1 MRAEPT
7 TKSEVGMSSLYQGWS
22 RQRRFKAAAERV
34 IHEKWTIVE
43 AAKQYGVSRP
53 RLSEHVKQLREK
65 LADAKGRSNDSLS
78 GKAGAPAIGI
88 NERRRVPTGIE
99 FDQLYFGH
107 VVCPDCGVHHERPG
121 FHDELITADESSD
134 RRVIANVFPYGAKS
148 TIVTVRGTL
157 RELAKDPNSRH
168 IIVSKSQTFAATQ
181 VSSIKEWLSNP
192 ELYVGAARNLIEDF
206 GPFQAG
212 ASQWNTNQ
220 VYIAG
225 RVTGEKDPS
234 VLALGVGNQIYGRR
248 ADRIVF
254 DDIATLENQR
264 NPQTVADQL
273 EWIDK
278 EALTRIGR
286 NGKARWVGTRV
297 HHGDVYSTLRTRD
310 GYNVIAYPVIMDEI
324 EELTLWPEHLPW
336 EYVQTIRNEMKP
348 ADFQLVY
355 MQEDMPGAGA
365 AFLPED
371 FDACRDFE
379 RVVGQYDSRWKLV
392 GGLDPGGGGSRS
404 GNTAF
409 VLTGIDLYTGR
420 HYLIDLENH
429 KAMKAP
435 QMRDKLFEWTERYNI
450 AEWRVESNAMNAQ
463 VVQYDDEVRQ
473 FLGARG
479 CRLVGHYT
487 SSTGRTGKWDPQF
500 GVESCSPLFTGRMI
514 SIPWGDQ
521 ISREKMSLFR
531 DQLIHFPMNTVFDT
545 VMGFWFSVLG
555 CRDTLRRSALPMTN
569 ARQHVPSWVK
579 KRRKVV
585 SFATQSVR
593 PLPSRN
599 ESIYDRAVAERQQ
612 RGARGLI
619 GTTPVEPEPE
629 VFEDRTP
636 HNVPEGIWV
645 PAA

>member
-1 MRAEPT
+1 MPEATSPKT
-7 TKSEVGMSSLYQGWS
+7 EVGMNKQYQSWS
-22 RQRRFKAAAERV
+22 RARRFAKAADRV
-34 IHEKWTIVE
+34 VYEKWTVVE

-53 RLSEHVKQLREK
+53 RLSEHVKELRGK
-65 LADAKGRSNDSLS
+65 LTDAQSRSSDSLS
-78 GKAGAPAIGI
+78 EKAGTDPLGI
-88 NERRRVPTGIE
+88 NERRRVPTGVE

-107 VVCPDCGVHHERPG
+107 VVCPDCGVHHDRPG
-121 FHDELITADESSD
+121 FHDELIMADESSD

-157 RELAKDPNSRH
+157 REIAKDPNSRH
-168 IIVSKSQTFAATQ
+168 IIVSKSQTFAATLL
-181 VSSIKEWLSNP
+181 SSIKEWLSNP
-192 ELYVGAARNLIEDF
+192 ELYVGGARNLIEDF
-206 GPFQAG
+206 GPFQVGAG
-212 ASQWNTNQ
+212 QWNNNQ
-220 VYIAG
+220 IYVAG
-225 RVTGEKDPS
+225 RVTAEKDPT

-264 NPQTVADQL
+264 NPETVAGML

-310 GYNVIAYPVIMDEI
+310 GYKVIAYPVIMDEQEQI
-324 EELTLWPEHLPW
+324 SLWPEHLPW
-336 EYVQTIRNEMKP
+336 EYIQAIRAEMKP

-371 FDACRDFE
+371 FDACRDYE
-379 RVVGQYDSRWKLV
+379 RVAGQYDSRWKLT

-409 VLTGIDLYTGR
+409 IVLGIDLYTGK
-420 HYLIDLENH
+420 HYLVDLENH

-435 QMRDKLFEWTERYNI
+435 QMRDKLFELTERYNI

-463 VVQYDDEVRQ
+463 VIQYDDEVRT

-500 GVESCSPLFTGRMI
+500 GVESCSPLFVNQMI
-514 SIPWGDQ
+514 SIPWGNRQ
-521 ISREKMSLFR
+521 SQERFGLFR

-545 VMGFWFSVLG
+545 VMAFWFSVLG

-569 ARQHVPSWVK
+569 SRQHVPEWVK
-579 KRRKVV
+579 RRRKVV

-593 PLPSRN
+593 PLPRN
-599 ESIYDRAVAERQQ
+599 GDSIYDRAVAERQQ
-612 RGARGLI
+612 RGARDLI
-619 GTTPVEPEPE
+619 GTTPIEPEPE
-629 VFEDRTP
+629 VVEDRTP
-636 HNVPEGIWV
+636 HNVATSVWE